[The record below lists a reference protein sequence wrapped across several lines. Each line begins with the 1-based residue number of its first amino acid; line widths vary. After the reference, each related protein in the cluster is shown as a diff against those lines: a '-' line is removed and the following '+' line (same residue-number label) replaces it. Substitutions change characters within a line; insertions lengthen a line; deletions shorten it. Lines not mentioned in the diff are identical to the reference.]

1 MAGKKGALKVG
12 ECDSS
17 TFAVIGLR
25 DQKFDIVVVQ
35 KLRAFEVVL
44 ARDALKDKLMQDGLR
59 LTAHTGGYTTLVWDG
74 TRSELYKK
82 LTTHFGTFKKA
93 KIDG

>member
-1 MAGKKGALKVG
+1 MANKSALKVG

-17 TFAVIGLR
+17 TYAVIALR
-25 DQKFDIVVVQ
+25 DQQFDIVVVQ

-59 LTAHTGGYTTLVWDG
+59 LTAHTGGYTTMVWDG
-74 TRSELYKK
+74 PRSELYKK
-82 LTTHFGTFKKA
+82 LTHHLGALNKA
-93 KIDG
+93 KIVG